1 MITFEEV
8 DKAYKEKLVLNK
20 INFTINDG
28 EFVVLI
34 GSSGCGKTTLLKT
47 INKLETVDRG
57 LIKIDN
63 VSIPIHQQN
72 TLELRRR
79 MGYVVQDAGL
89 FPHMTIYDNIATVLK
104 ISNYDNNNI
113 ENRVDELLKMVDLE
127 PNSYKYLYSCQ
138 LSGGQKQ
145 RVGVARAFAT
155 NPDIILM
162 DEPFSALDPVTRS
175 DLQDAVVNLQKQF
188 KKTIVFVT
196 HDMDEAI
203 KLADKICI
211 IQKGWIVQYDTPENI
226 LKNPANEY
234 VQNFVGK
241 NRLWSNSEFIKAS
254 DIMLKNPC
262 KISVDR
268 TIIQALQVMNHA
280 HVDSVLVTEDNKF
293 LGIVW
298 LADLQNFDSYSGSL
312 KNFISDDYH
321 VVYENTSLK
330 EITNTVDYNHFGIVP
345 VLNLKHE
352 LVGYLTKS
360 RLLSVLSRQYQDSVG
375 QKDGILA

>member
-8 DKAYKEKLVLNK
+8 DKAYKEKLVLHK
-20 INFTINDG
+20 INLTINDG

-63 VSIPIHQQN
+63 VSIRQQN

-79 MGYVVQDAGL
+79 IGYVVQDAGL
-89 FPHMTIYDNIATVLK
+89 FPHMTIYDNIATVLR
-104 ISNYDNNNI
+104 INNYDSNNI
-113 ENRVDELLKMVDLE
+113 ENRIDELLEMVDLD
-127 PNSYKYLYSCQ
+127 PNSYKYLYPCQ

-175 DLQDAVVNLQKQF
+175 DLQDAVVKLQKQF

-241 NRLWSNSEFIKAS
+241 HRLWSNPEFIKAS

-280 HVDSVLVTEDNKF
+280 RVDSVLVTEDNKF

-321 VVYENTSLK
+321 AVYENTSLK

-345 VLNLKHE
+345 VLDLKNE

-360 RLLSVLSRQYQDSVG
+360 RLLSVLSRQYQDSVR

>member
-8 DKAYKEKLVLNK
+8 DKAYKEKLVLHK
-20 INFTINDG
+20 INLTINDG

-63 VSIPIHQQN
+63 VSMRQQN

-79 MGYVVQDAGL
+79 IGYVVQDAGL
-89 FPHMTIYDNIATVLK
+89 FPHMTIYDNIATVLR
-104 ISNYDNNNI
+104 INNYDSNNI
-113 ENRVDELLKMVDLE
+113 ENRIDELLEMVDLD
-127 PNSYKYLYSCQ
+127 PNSYKYLYPCQ

-175 DLQDAVVNLQKQF
+175 DLQDAVVKLQKQF

-241 NRLWSNSEFIKAS
+241 NRLWSNPEFIKAS

-280 HVDSVLVTEDNKF
+280 RVDSVLVTEDNKF

-321 VVYENTSLK
+321 AVYENTSLK

-345 VLNLKHE
+345 VLDLKNE

-360 RLLSVLSRQYQDSVG
+360 RLLSVLSRQYQDSVR

>member
-8 DKAYKEKLVLNK
+8 DKAYKEKLVLHK
-20 INFTINDG
+20 INLTINDG

-63 VSIPIHQQN
+63 VSIRQQN

-79 MGYVVQDAGL
+79 IGYVVQDAGL
-89 FPHMTIYDNIATVLK
+89 FPHMTIYDNIATVLR
-104 ISNYDNNNI
+104 INNYDSNNI
-113 ENRVDELLKMVDLE
+113 ENRIDELLEMVDLD
-127 PNSYKYLYSCQ
+127 PNSYKYLYPCQ

-175 DLQDAVVNLQKQF
+175 DLQDAVVKLQKQF

-330 EITNTVDYNHFGIVP
+330 EITNAVDYIHFGIVP
-345 VLNLKHE
+345 VLDLKNE

-360 RLLSVLSRQYQDSVG
+360 RLLSVLSRQYQDSVR

>member
-8 DKAYKEKLVLNK
+8 DKAYKEKLVLHK
-20 INFTINDG
+20 INLTINDG

-63 VSIPIHQQN
+63 VSIRQQN

-79 MGYVVQDAGL
+79 IGYVVQDAGL
-89 FPHMTIYDNIATVLK
+89 FPHMTIYDNIATVLR
-104 ISNYDNNNI
+104 INNYDSNNI
-113 ENRVDELLKMVDLE
+113 ENRIDELLEMVNLD
-127 PNSYKYLYSCQ
+127 PNSYKYLYPCQ

-175 DLQDAVVNLQKQF
+175 DLQDAVVKLQKQF

-241 NRLWSNSEFIKAS
+241 NRLWSNPEFIKAS

-280 HVDSVLVTEDNKF
+280 RVDSVLVTEDNKF

-321 VVYENTSLK
+321 AVYENTSLK

-345 VLNLKHE
+345 VLDLKNE

-360 RLLSVLSRQYQDSVG
+360 RLLSVLSRQYQDSVR

>member
-1 MITFEEV
+1 MIIFEEV
-8 DKAYKEKLVLNK
+8 DKAYKEKLVLHK

-63 VSIPIHQQN
+63 VSIHQQN

-89 FPHMTIYDNIATVLK
+89 FPHMTIYDNIATMLK
-104 ISNYDNNNI
+104 ISNDDNNNI
-113 ENRVDELLKMVDLE
+113 ENRVDELLEMVDLE
-127 PNSYKYLYSCQ
+127 PNSYKYLYPCQ

-175 DLQDAVVNLQKQF
+175 DLQEAVVKLQKQF

-241 NRLWSNSEFIKAS
+241 NRLWSNPEFIKAS

-330 EITNTVDYNHFGIVP
+330 EITNIVDYIHFGIVP
-345 VLNLKHE
+345 VLDLKNE

-360 RLLSVLSRQYQDSVG
+360 RLLSVLSRQYQDSVR

>member
-8 DKAYKEKLVLNK
+8 DKAYKEKLVLHK
-20 INFTINDG
+20 INLTINDG

-63 VSIPIHQQN
+63 VSIRQQN

-79 MGYVVQDAGL
+79 IGYVVQDAGL
-89 FPHMTIYDNIATVLK
+89 FPHMTIYDNIATVLR
-104 ISNYDNNNI
+104 INNYDSNNI
-113 ENRVDELLKMVDLE
+113 ENRIDELLEMVDLD
-127 PNSYKYLYSCQ
+127 PNSYKYLYPCQ

-175 DLQDAVVNLQKQF
+175 DLQDAVVKLQKQF

-241 NRLWSNSEFIKAS
+241 NRLWSNPEFIKAS

-268 TIIQALQVMNHA
+268 TIIQVLQVMNHA
-280 HVDSVLVTEDNKF
+280 RVDSVLVTEDNKF

-321 VVYENTSLK
+321 AVYENTSLK

-345 VLNLKHE
+345 VLDLKNE

-360 RLLSVLSRQYQDSVG
+360 RLLSVLSRQYQDSVR

>member
-8 DKAYKEKLVLNK
+8 DKAYKEKLVLHK

-28 EFVVLI
+28 EFAVLI

-63 VSIPIHQQN
+63 VSIHQQN

-113 ENRVDELLKMVDLE
+113 ENRVDELLEMVDLE
-127 PNSYKYLYSCQ
+127 PNSYKYLYPCQ

-175 DLQDAVVNLQKQF
+175 DLQEAVVKLQKQF

-226 LKNPANEY
+226 LKNLANEY

-330 EITNTVDYNHFGIVP
+330 GITNAVDYIHFGIVP
-345 VLNLKHE
+345 VLDLKNE

>member
-8 DKAYKEKLVLNK
+8 DKAYKEKLVLHK
-20 INFTINDG
+20 INLTINDG

-63 VSIPIHQQN
+63 VSIRQQN

-79 MGYVVQDAGL
+79 IGYVVQDAGL
-89 FPHMTIYDNIATVLK
+89 FPHMTIYDNIATVLR
-104 ISNYDNNNI
+104 INNYDSNNI
-113 ENRVDELLKMVDLE
+113 ENRIDELLEMVDLD
-127 PNSYKYLYSCQ
+127 PNSYKYLYPCQ

-175 DLQDAVVNLQKQF
+175 DLQDAVVKLQKQF

-241 NRLWSNSEFIKAS
+241 NRLWSNPEFIKAS

-280 HVDSVLVTEDNKF
+280 RVDSVLVTEDNKF

-298 LADLQNFDSYSGSL
+298 LADLQNFDSFSGSL

-321 VVYENTSLK
+321 AVYENTSLK

-345 VLNLKHE
+345 VLDLKNE

-360 RLLSVLSRQYQDSVG
+360 RLLSVLSRQYQDSVR

>member
-8 DKAYKEKLVLNK
+8 DKAYKEKLVLHK
-20 INFTINDG
+20 INLTINDG

-63 VSIPIHQQN
+63 VSIRQQN

-79 MGYVVQDAGL
+79 IGYVVQDAGL
-89 FPHMTIYDNIATVLK
+89 FPHMTIYDNIATVLR
-104 ISNYDNNNI
+104 INNYDSNNI
-113 ENRVDELLKMVDLE
+113 ENRIDELLEMVDLD
-127 PNSYKYLYSCQ
+127 PNSYKYLYPCQ

-175 DLQDAVVNLQKQF
+175 DLQDAVVKLQKQF

-241 NRLWSNSEFIKAS
+241 NRLLSNPEFIKAS

-280 HVDSVLVTEDNKF
+280 RVDSVLVTEDNKF

-321 VVYENTSLK
+321 AVYENTSLK

-345 VLNLKHE
+345 VLDLKNE

-360 RLLSVLSRQYQDSVG
+360 RLLSVLSRQYQDSVR

>member
-8 DKAYKEKLVLNK
+8 DKAYKEKLVLHK
-20 INFTINDG
+20 INLTINDG

-63 VSIPIHQQN
+63 VSIRQQN

-79 MGYVVQDAGL
+79 IGYVVQDAGL
-89 FPHMTIYDNIATVLK
+89 FPHMTIYDNIANVLR
-104 ISNYDNNNI
+104 INNYDSNNI
-113 ENRVDELLKMVDLE
+113 ENRIDELLEMVDLD
-127 PNSYKYLYSCQ
+127 PNSYKYLYPCQ

-175 DLQDAVVNLQKQF
+175 DLQDAVVKLQKQF

-241 NRLWSNSEFIKAS
+241 NRLWSNPEFIKAS

-280 HVDSVLVTEDNKF
+280 RVDSVLVTEDNKF

-321 VVYENTSLK
+321 AVYENTSLK

-345 VLNLKHE
+345 VLDLKNE

-360 RLLSVLSRQYQDSVG
+360 RLLSVLSRQYQDSVR

>member
-1 MITFEEV
+1 M
-8 DKAYKEKLVLNK
+8 
-20 INFTINDG
+20 
-28 EFVVLI
+28 
-34 GSSGCGKTTLLKT
+34 
-47 INKLETVDRG
+47 DRG

-63 VSIPIHQQN
+63 VSIRQQN

-79 MGYVVQDAGL
+79 IGYVVQDAGL

-104 ISNYDNNNI
+104 INNYDSNNI
-113 ENRVDELLKMVDLE
+113 ENRIDELLEMVDLE
-127 PNSYKYLYSCQ
+127 PDNYKYLYPYQ

-234 VQNFVGK
+234 VQNFVSK
-241 NRLWSNSEFIKAS
+241 NRLWSNPEFIKAS

-330 EITNTVDYNHFGIVP
+330 EITNAVDYIHFGIVP
-345 VLNLKHE
+345 VLDLKNE

-360 RLLSVLSRQYQDSVG
+360 RLLSVLSRQYQDSVR

>member
-8 DKAYKEKLVLNK
+8 DKAYKEKLVLHK
-20 INFTINDG
+20 INLTINDG

-57 LIKIDN
+57 LIKLDN
-63 VSIPIHQQN
+63 VSIRQQN

-79 MGYVVQDAGL
+79 IGYVVQDAGL
-89 FPHMTIYDNIATVLK
+89 FPHMTIYDNIATVLR
-104 ISNYDNNNI
+104 INNYDSNNI
-113 ENRVDELLKMVDLE
+113 ENRIDELLEMVDLD
-127 PNSYKYLYSCQ
+127 PNSYKYLYPCQ

-175 DLQDAVVNLQKQF
+175 DLQDAVVKLQKQF

-241 NRLWSNSEFIKAS
+241 NRLWSNPEFIKAS

-280 HVDSVLVTEDNKF
+280 RVDSVLVTEDNKF

-321 VVYENTSLK
+321 AVYENTSLK

-345 VLNLKHE
+345 VLDLKNE

-360 RLLSVLSRQYQDSVG
+360 RLLSVLSRQYQDSVR

>member
-8 DKAYKEKLVLNK
+8 DKAYKEKLVLHK

-28 EFVVLI
+28 KFVVLI

-63 VSIPIHQQN
+63 VSIRQQN

-79 MGYVVQDAGL
+79 IGYVVQDAGL

-113 ENRVDELLKMVDLE
+113 ENRVDELLEMVDLE
-127 PNSYKYLYSCQ
+127 PNSYKYLYPCQ

-175 DLQDAVVNLQKQF
+175 DLQEAVVKLQKQF

-241 NRLWSNSEFIKAS
+241 NRLWSNPEFIKAS

-268 TIIQALQVMNHA
+268 IIIQALQVMNHA

-330 EITNTVDYNHFGIVP
+330 EITNAVDYNHFGIVP

-360 RLLSVLSRQYQDSVG
+360 RLLSVLSRQYQDSVR

>member
-8 DKAYKEKLVLNK
+8 DKAYKEKLVLHK
-20 INFTINDG
+20 INLTINDG

-63 VSIPIHQQN
+63 VSIRQQN

-79 MGYVVQDAGL
+79 IGYVVQDAGL
-89 FPHMTIYDNIATVLK
+89 FPHMTIYDNIATVLR
-104 ISNYDNNNI
+104 INNYDSNNI
-113 ENRVDELLKMVDLE
+113 ENRIDELLEMVDLD
-127 PNSYKYLYSCQ
+127 PNSYKYLYPCQ

-175 DLQDAVVNLQKQF
+175 DLQDAVVKLQKQF

-241 NRLWSNSEFIKAS
+241 NRLWSNPEFIKAS

-280 HVDSVLVTEDNKF
+280 RVNSVLVTEDNKF

-321 VVYENTSLK
+321 AVYENTSLK

-345 VLNLKHE
+345 VLDLKNE

-360 RLLSVLSRQYQDSVG
+360 RLLSVLSRQYQDSVR

>member
-8 DKAYKEKLVLNK
+8 DKAYKEKLVLHK
-20 INFTINDG
+20 INLTINDG

-63 VSIPIHQQN
+63 VSIRQQN

-79 MGYVVQDAGL
+79 IGYVVQDAGL
-89 FPHMTIYDNIATVLK
+89 FPHMTIYDNIATVLR
-104 ISNYDNNNI
+104 INNYDSNNI
-113 ENRVDELLKMVDLE
+113 ENRIDELLEMVDLD
-127 PNSYKYLYSCQ
+127 PNSYKYLYPCQ

-175 DLQDAVVNLQKQF
+175 DLQDAVVKLQKQF

-241 NRLWSNSEFIKAS
+241 NRLWSNPEFIKAS

-330 EITNTVDYNHFGIVP
+330 EITNAVDYIHFGIVP
-345 VLNLKHE
+345 VLDLKNE

-360 RLLSVLSRQYQDSVG
+360 RLLSVLSRQYQDSVR

>member
-8 DKAYKEKLVLNK
+8 DKAYKEKLVLHK
-20 INFTINDG
+20 INLTINDG

-63 VSIPIHQQN
+63 VSIRQQN

-79 MGYVVQDAGL
+79 IGYVVQDAGL
-89 FPHMTIYDNIATVLK
+89 FPHMTIYDNIATVLR
-104 ISNYDNNNI
+104 INNYDSNNI
-113 ENRVDELLKMVDLE
+113 ENRIDELLEMVDLD
-127 PNSYKYLYSCQ
+127 PNSYKYLYPCQ

-175 DLQDAVVNLQKQF
+175 DLQDAVVKLQKQF

-280 HVDSVLVTEDNKF
+280 RVDSVLVTEDNKF

-321 VVYENTSLK
+321 AVYENTSLK

-345 VLNLKHE
+345 VLDLKNE

>member
-8 DKAYKEKLVLNK
+8 DKAYKEKLVLHK
-20 INFTINDG
+20 INLTINDG

-34 GSSGCGKTTLLKT
+34 GSSGCGKTTILKT

-63 VSIPIHQQN
+63 VSIRQQN

-79 MGYVVQDAGL
+79 IGYVVQDAGL
-89 FPHMTIYDNIATVLK
+89 FPHMTIYDNIATVLR
-104 ISNYDNNNI
+104 INNYDSNNI
-113 ENRVDELLKMVDLE
+113 ENRIDELLEMVDLD
-127 PNSYKYLYSCQ
+127 PNSYKYLYPCQ

-175 DLQDAVVNLQKQF
+175 DLQDAVVKLQKQF

-241 NRLWSNSEFIKAS
+241 NRLWSNPEFIKAS

-280 HVDSVLVTEDNKF
+280 RVDSVLVTEDNKF

-321 VVYENTSLK
+321 AVYENTSLK

-345 VLNLKHE
+345 VLDLKNE

-360 RLLSVLSRQYQDSVG
+360 RLLSVLSRQYQDSVR

>member
-8 DKAYKEKLVLNK
+8 DKAYKEKLVLHK
-20 INFTINDG
+20 INLTINDG

-63 VSIPIHQQN
+63 VSIRQQN

-79 MGYVVQDAGL
+79 IGYVVQDAGL
-89 FPHMTIYDNIATVLK
+89 FPHMTIYDNIATVLR
-104 ISNYDNNNI
+104 INNYDSNNI
-113 ENRVDELLKMVDLE
+113 ENRIDELLEMVDLD
-127 PNSYKYLYSCQ
+127 PNSYKYLYPCQ

-162 DEPFSALDPVTRS
+162 DEPFSSALDPVTRS
-175 DLQDAVVNLQKQF
+175 DLQDAVVKLQKQF

-241 NRLWSNSEFIKAS
+241 NRLWSNPEFIKAS

-280 HVDSVLVTEDNKF
+280 RVDSVLVTEDNKF

-321 VVYENTSLK
+321 AVYENTSLK

-345 VLNLKHE
+345 VLDLKNE

-360 RLLSVLSRQYQDSVG
+360 RLLSVLSRQYQDSVR

>member
-8 DKAYKEKLVLNK
+8 DKAYKEKLVLHK
-20 INFTINDG
+20 INLTINDC

-63 VSIPIHQQN
+63 VSIRQQN

-79 MGYVVQDAGL
+79 IGYVVQDAGL
-89 FPHMTIYDNIATVLK
+89 FPHMTIYDNIATVLR
-104 ISNYDNNNI
+104 INNYDSNNI
-113 ENRVDELLKMVDLE
+113 ENRIDELLEMVDLD
-127 PNSYKYLYSCQ
+127 PNSYKYLYPCQ

-175 DLQDAVVNLQKQF
+175 DLQDAVVKLQKQF

-241 NRLWSNSEFIKAS
+241 NRLWSNPEFIKAS

-280 HVDSVLVTEDNKF
+280 RVDSVLVTEDNKF

-321 VVYENTSLK
+321 AVYENTSLK

-345 VLNLKHE
+345 VLDLKNE

-360 RLLSVLSRQYQDSVG
+360 RLLSVLSRQYQDSVR

>member
-8 DKAYKEKLVLNK
+8 DKAYKEKLVLHK

-63 VSIPIHQQN
+63 VSIRQQN

-79 MGYVVQDAGL
+79 IGYVVQDAGL
-89 FPHMTIYDNIATVLK
+89 FPHMTIYDNIATMLK

-113 ENRVDELLKMVDLE
+113 ENRVDELLEMVDLE
-127 PNSYKYLYSCQ
+127 PNSYKYLYPCQ

-175 DLQDAVVNLQKQF
+175 DLQEAVVKLQKQI

-293 LGIVW
+293 WGIVW

-330 EITNTVDYNHFGIVP
+330 EITNAVDYIHFGIVP
-345 VLNLKHE
+345 VLDLKNE

-360 RLLSVLSRQYQDSVG
+360 RLLSVLSRQYQDSVR

>member
-8 DKAYKEKLVLNK
+8 DKAYKEKLVLHK
-20 INFTINDG
+20 INLTINDG

-63 VSIPIHQQN
+63 VSIRQQN

-79 MGYVVQDAGL
+79 IGYVVQDAGL
-89 FPHMTIYDNIATVLK
+89 FPHMTIYDNIATVLR
-104 ISNYDNNNI
+104 INNYDSNNI
-113 ENRVDELLKMVDLE
+113 ENRIDELLEMVDLD
-127 PNSYKYLYSCQ
+127 PNSYKYLYPCQ

-175 DLQDAVVNLQKQF
+175 DLQDAVVKLQKQF

-241 NRLWSNSEFIKAS
+241 NRLWSNPEFIKAS

-280 HVDSVLVTEDNKF
+280 RVDSVLVTEDNKF

-298 LADLQNFDSYSGSL
+298 LADLQKFDSYSGSL

-321 VVYENTSLK
+321 AVYENTSLK

-345 VLNLKHE
+345 VLDLKNE

-360 RLLSVLSRQYQDSVG
+360 RLLSVLSRQYQDSVR

>member
-8 DKAYKEKLVLNK
+8 DKAYKEKFVLHK
-20 INFTINDG
+20 INLTINDG

-63 VSIPIHQQN
+63 VSIRQQN

-79 MGYVVQDAGL
+79 IGYVVQDAGL
-89 FPHMTIYDNIATVLK
+89 FPHMTIYDNIATVLR
-104 ISNYDNNNI
+104 INNYDSNNI
-113 ENRVDELLKMVDLE
+113 ENRIDELLEMVDLD
-127 PNSYKYLYSCQ
+127 PNSYKYLYPCQ

-175 DLQDAVVNLQKQF
+175 DLQDAVVKLQKQF

-241 NRLWSNSEFIKAS
+241 NRLWSNPEFIKAS

-280 HVDSVLVTEDNKF
+280 RVDSVLVTEDNKF

-321 VVYENTSLK
+321 AVYENTSLK

-345 VLNLKHE
+345 VLDLKNE

-360 RLLSVLSRQYQDSVG
+360 RLLSVLSRQYQDSVR

>member
-8 DKAYKEKLVLNK
+8 DKAYKEKLVLHK

-63 VSIPIHQQN
+63 VSIRQQN

-79 MGYVVQDAGL
+79 IGYVVQDAGL

-113 ENRVDELLKMVDLE
+113 ENRVDELLEMVDLE
-127 PNSYKYLYSCQ
+127 PNSYKYLYPCQ

-175 DLQDAVVNLQKQF
+175 DLQEAVVKLQKQF

-241 NRLWSNSEFIKAS
+241 NRLWSNPEFIKAS

-268 TIIQALQVMNHA
+268 IIIQALQVMNHA

-330 EITNTVDYNHFGIVP
+330 EITNAVDYIHFGIVP
-345 VLNLKHE
+345 VLDLKNE

-360 RLLSVLSRQYQDSVG
+360 RLLSVLSRQYQDSVR

>member
-8 DKAYKEKLVLNK
+8 DKAYKEKLVLHK
-20 INFTINDG
+20 INLTINDG

-63 VSIPIHQQN
+63 VSIRQQN

-79 MGYVVQDAGL
+79 IGYVVQDAGL
-89 FPHMTIYDNIATVLK
+89 FPHMTIYDNIATVLR
-104 ISNYDNNNI
+104 INNYDSNNI
-113 ENRVDELLKMVDLE
+113 ENRIDELLEMVDLD
-127 PNSYKYLYSCQ
+127 PNSYKYLYPCQ

-162 DEPFSALDPVTRS
+162 DEPFRALDPVTRS
-175 DLQDAVVNLQKQF
+175 DLQDAVVKLQKQF

-241 NRLWSNSEFIKAS
+241 NRLWSNPEFIKAS

-280 HVDSVLVTEDNKF
+280 RVDSVLVTEDNKF

-321 VVYENTSLK
+321 AVYENTSLK

-345 VLNLKHE
+345 VLDLKNE

-360 RLLSVLSRQYQDSVG
+360 RLLSVLSRQYQDSVR

>member
-8 DKAYKEKLVLNK
+8 DKAYKEKLVLHK

-34 GSSGCGKTTLLKT
+34 GSSGCRKTTLLKT

-63 VSIPIHQQN
+63 VSTHQQN

-104 ISNYDNNNI
+104 INNYDSNNI
-113 ENRVDELLKMVDLE
+113 ENRIDELLEMVDLE
-127 PNSYKYLYSCQ
+127 PDNYKYLYPYQ

-330 EITNTVDYNHFGIVP
+330 EITNAVDYIHFGIVP
-345 VLNLKHE
+345 VLDLKNE

-360 RLLSVLSRQYQDSVG
+360 RLLSVLSRQYQDSVR

>member
-8 DKAYKEKLVLNK
+8 DKAYKEKLVLHK
-20 INFTINDG
+20 INLTINDG

-63 VSIPIHQQN
+63 VSIRQQN

-79 MGYVVQDAGL
+79 IGYVVQDAGL

-104 ISNYDNNNI
+104 INNYDESNI
-113 ENRVDELLKMVDLE
+113 ENRIDELLEMVDLE
-127 PNSYKYLYSCQ
+127 PDNYKYLYPCQ

-175 DLQDAVVNLQKQF
+175 DLQDAVVKLQKQF

-226 LKNPANEY
+226 LKNPVNEY

-241 NRLWSNSEFIKAS
+241 NRLWSNPEFIKAS

-321 VVYENTSLK
+321 AVYENTSLK

>member
-8 DKAYKEKLVLNK
+8 DKAYKEKLVLHK
-20 INFTINDG
+20 INLTINDG

-63 VSIPIHQQN
+63 VSIRQQN

-79 MGYVVQDAGL
+79 IGYVVQDAGL
-89 FPHMTIYDNIATVLK
+89 FPHMTIYDNIATVLR
-104 ISNYDNNNI
+104 INNYDSNNI
-113 ENRVDELLKMVDLE
+113 ENRIDELLEMVDLD
-127 PNSYKYLYSCQ
+127 PNSYKYLYPCQ

-162 DEPFSALDPVTRS
+162 DEPFSALDLVTRS
-175 DLQDAVVNLQKQF
+175 DLQDAVVKLQKQF

-241 NRLWSNSEFIKAS
+241 NRLWSNPEFIKAS

-280 HVDSVLVTEDNKF
+280 RVDSVLVTEDNKF

-321 VVYENTSLK
+321 AVYENTSLK

-345 VLNLKHE
+345 VLDLKNE

-360 RLLSVLSRQYQDSVG
+360 RLLSVLSRQYQDSVR

>member
-8 DKAYKEKLVLNK
+8 DKAYKEKLVLHK
-20 INFTINDG
+20 INLTINDG

-63 VSIPIHQQN
+63 VSIRQQN

-79 MGYVVQDAGL
+79 IGYVVQDAGL
-89 FPHMTIYDNIATVLK
+89 FPRMTIYDNIATVLR
-104 ISNYDNNNI
+104 INNYDSNNI
-113 ENRVDELLKMVDLE
+113 ENRIDELLEMVDLD
-127 PNSYKYLYSCQ
+127 PNSYKYLYPCQ
-138 LSGGQKQ
+138 LSVGQKQ

-175 DLQDAVVNLQKQF
+175 DLQDAVVKLQKQF

-241 NRLWSNSEFIKAS
+241 NRLWSNPEFIKAS

-280 HVDSVLVTEDNKF
+280 RVDSVLVTEDNKF

-321 VVYENTSLK
+321 AVYENTSLK

-345 VLNLKHE
+345 VLDLKNE

-360 RLLSVLSRQYQDSVG
+360 RLLSVLSRQYQDSVR

>member
-8 DKAYKEKLVLNK
+8 DKAYKEKLVLHK
-20 INFTINDG
+20 INLTINDG

-63 VSIPIHQQN
+63 VSIRQQN

-79 MGYVVQDAGL
+79 IGYVVQDAGL
-89 FPHMTIYDNIATVLK
+89 FPHMTIYDNIATVLR
-104 ISNYDNNNI
+104 INNYDSNNI
-113 ENRVDELLKMVDLE
+113 ENRIDELLEMVDLD
-127 PNSYKYLYSCQ
+127 PNSYKYLYPCQ

-175 DLQDAVVNLQKQF
+175 DLQDAVVKLQKQF

-241 NRLWSNSEFIKAS
+241 NRLWSNPEFIKAS
-254 DIMLKNPC
+254 DIILKNPC

-280 HVDSVLVTEDNKF
+280 RVDSVLVTEDNKF

-321 VVYENTSLK
+321 AVYENTSLK

-345 VLNLKHE
+345 VLDLKNE

-360 RLLSVLSRQYQDSVG
+360 RLLSVLSRQYQDSVR

>member
-8 DKAYKEKLVLNK
+8 DKAYKEKLVLHK
-20 INFTINDG
+20 INLTINDG

-57 LIKIDN
+57 LMKIDN
-63 VSIPIHQQN
+63 VSIRQQN

-79 MGYVVQDAGL
+79 IGYVVQDAGL
-89 FPHMTIYDNIATVLK
+89 FPHMTIYDNIATVLR
-104 ISNYDNNNI
+104 INNYDSNNI
-113 ENRVDELLKMVDLE
+113 ENRIDELLEMVDLD
-127 PNSYKYLYSCQ
+127 PNSYKYLYPCQ

-175 DLQDAVVNLQKQF
+175 DLQDAVVKLQKQF

-241 NRLWSNSEFIKAS
+241 NRLWSNPEFIKAS

-280 HVDSVLVTEDNKF
+280 RVDSVLVTEDNKF

-321 VVYENTSLK
+321 AVYENTSLK

-345 VLNLKHE
+345 VLDLKNE

-360 RLLSVLSRQYQDSVG
+360 RLLSVLSRQYQDSVR

>member
-8 DKAYKEKLVLNK
+8 DKAYKEKLVLHK
-20 INFTINDG
+20 INLTINDG

-47 INKLETVDRG
+47 INKLETVDRS

-63 VSIPIHQQN
+63 VSIRQQN

-79 MGYVVQDAGL
+79 IGYVVQDAGL
-89 FPHMTIYDNIATVLK
+89 FPHMTIYDNIATVLR
-104 ISNYDNNNI
+104 INNYDSNNI
-113 ENRVDELLKMVDLE
+113 ENRIDELLEMVDLD
-127 PNSYKYLYSCQ
+127 PNSYKYLYPCQ

-175 DLQDAVVNLQKQF
+175 DLQDAVVKLQKQF

-241 NRLWSNSEFIKAS
+241 NRLWSNPEFIKAS

-280 HVDSVLVTEDNKF
+280 RVDSVLVTEDNKF

-321 VVYENTSLK
+321 AVYENTSLK

-345 VLNLKHE
+345 VLDLKNE

-360 RLLSVLSRQYQDSVG
+360 RLLSVLSRQYQDSVR

>member
-8 DKAYKEKLVLNK
+8 DKAYKEKLVLHK
-20 INFTINDG
+20 INLTINDG

-63 VSIPIHQQN
+63 VSIRQQN

-79 MGYVVQDAGL
+79 IGYVVQDAGL

-104 ISNYDNNNI
+104 INNYDSNNI
-113 ENRVDELLKMVDLE
+113 ENRIDELLEMVDLE
-127 PNSYKYLYSCQ
+127 PDNYKYLYPCQ

-175 DLQDAVVNLQKQF
+175 DLQDAVVKLQKQF

-241 NRLWSNSEFIKAS
+241 NRLWSNPEFIKAS

-280 HVDSVLVTEDNKF
+280 RVDSVLVTEDNKF

-321 VVYENTSLK
+321 AVYENTSLK

>member
-8 DKAYKEKLVLNK
+8 DKAYKEKLVLHK

-63 VSIPIHQQN
+63 VSIHQQN

-127 PNSYKYLYSCQ
+127 PNSYKYLYPCQ

-298 LADLQNFDSYSGSL
+298 LTDLQNFDSYSGSL

>member
-8 DKAYKEKLVLNK
+8 DKAYKEKLVLHK
-20 INFTINDG
+20 INLTINDG

-63 VSIPIHQQN
+63 VSIRQQN

-79 MGYVVQDAGL
+79 IGYVVQDAGL
-89 FPHMTIYDNIATVLK
+89 FPHMTIYDNIATVLR
-104 ISNYDNNNI
+104 INNYDSNNI
-113 ENRVDELLKMVDLE
+113 ENRIDELLEMVDLG
-127 PNSYKYLYSCQ
+127 PNSYKYLYPCQ

-175 DLQDAVVNLQKQF
+175 DLQDAVVKLQKQF

-241 NRLWSNSEFIKAS
+241 NRLWSNPEFIKAS

-280 HVDSVLVTEDNKF
+280 RVDSVLVTEDNKF

-321 VVYENTSLK
+321 AVYENTSLK

-345 VLNLKHE
+345 VLNLKNE

-360 RLLSVLSRQYQDSVG
+360 RLLSVLSRQYQDSVR